1 MLWERCCVSYKD
13 AVEASAGR
21 AARIELCTDLEVG
34 GTTPSGDCIRECL
47 SAGLPVNVLV
57 RPRGGDFVF
66 SADEVEEMLESI
78 RICGANGAN
87 GVVIGALLR
96 DGGIDMETMRL
107 LVGEARKHGLSVT
120 FHRAFD
126 RCSDPL
132 TALEEIIEL
141 GCDRLLTSGQRP
153 TAAEGR
159 VLIAR
164 LVRQAAGRIIVMPG
178 SGVTPDNADFIAAHT
193 GAVELHG
200 TKLF

>member
-1 MLWERCCVSYKD
+1 MLWERCCVSYQN

-21 AARIELCTDLEVG
+21 AARIELCADLDAG
-34 GTTPSGDCIRECL
+34 GTTPSRDSIRECL

-66 SADEVEEMLESI
+66 SADEVGVMLENI
-78 RICGANGAN
+78 RMCGATGAD
-87 GVVIGALLR
+87 GVVIGALKR

-107 LVGEARKHGLSVT
+107 LVGEARKHNLSVT

-126 RCSDPL
+126 SCSDPL
-132 TALEEIIEL
+132 NALEEIIDL

-153 TAAEGR
+153 TAMEGMD
-159 VLIAR
+159 LIAQ
-164 LVRQAAGRIIVMPG
+164 LVRQSAGRIIVMPG
-178 SGVTPDNADFIAAHT
+178 SGVTPENAASIAAHT